1 VEIPWPLFRRAALW
15 LFAGA
20 LLVGFGVTALYRGHQ
35 VSGETW
41 RVVFVLALAVL
52 TMTSAVLLP
61 GVLLPNVQSPHPE
74 FLSEDLRDEWS
85 ELRQRS
91 ISRPHILMVAG
102 IVAAL
107 VYLWS
112 VLYYG
117 KLTEAVWFGW
127 LPVGVAGVSLA
138 LLLVAF
144 ARRTG
149 WYNDRFFRTPTW
161 VILVAFAG
169 FGLALFLGIFMTE
182 QVVALPEQPVVA
194 TDVDIDYGY
203 VGSRAYNITRQYVE
217 VGPVP
222 DFEVPDCDDDACGY
236 LFLVILFV
244 ALTLILVVGAALI
257 PHMWV
262 LSALVMLTMIG
273 LLVLHEVRRDR
284 SLAQAYGGVG
294 RRRATA

>member
-1 VEIPWPLFRRAALW
+1 MQIPWPLFRRAAVW
-15 LFAGA
+15 LFAAA
-20 LLVGFGVTALYRGHQ
+20 LLAGFGVTALYRGHQ

-41 RVVFVLALAVL
+41 RIVFVLALAVL

-61 GVLLPNVQSPHPE
+61 GVLLPNVRSPHPE
-74 FLSEDLRDEWS
+74 FLSDDLHDEWS

-91 ISRPHILMVAG
+91 VSRPHVLLVAG

-107 VYLWS
+107 VYLWC

-127 LPVGVAGVSLA
+127 LPVGVAGVALS

-169 FGLALFLGIFMTE
+169 FAFPLVLGI
-182 QVVALPEQPVVA
+182 
-194 TDVDIDYGY
+194 
-203 VGSRAYNITRQYVE
+203 NIT
-217 VGPVP
+217 
-222 DFEVPDCDDDACGY
+222 
-236 LFLVILFV
+236 
-244 ALTLILVVGAALI
+244 
-257 PHMWV
+257 
-262 LSALVMLTMIG
+262 
-273 LLVLHEVRRDR
+273 
-284 SLAQAYGGVG
+284 
-294 RRRATA
+294 